1 MDLKVKKCILW
12 NDEFYIYY
20 QERERQRKKMG
31 AIKTVRYIDA
41 QRDCAVEIGE
51 RDIRRE
57 IMRHRGR

>member
-12 NDEFYIYY
+12 NDEFCFYY

-41 QRDCAVEIGE
+41 QRDCAV
-51 RDIRRE
+51 
-57 IMRHRGR
+57 